1 MAEKKV
7 SISALMVALLAACVA
22 FQLNASMLGPVLI
35 TIGTEL
41 QANEADV
48 GMSQTAFFTAAAL
61 FSLFLPR
68 LSDIKGRKFVL
79 SFMLFIMTFGTVLAA
94 LAPNIETLFVAR
106 IIQGISGPVVPIC
119 LLMLRSEVTDVKTY
133 ATLMGVVTALNGGIA
148 GVDAIAGGLIASYSG
163 FRAVFWTIA
172 VIAACATFMVVKF
185 APESKPS
192 ANTKMDWLGVLFI
205 VVSLALML
213 NALNK
218 AANIGNVNFV
228 EVAAYV
234 IASIVAF
241 LLFIRTE
248 KRSCEPLVS
257 IEHLKRRSTWSIL
270 LTTTLTMTGIF
281 AVVNGLAMSLAQ
293 NTDVGF
299 GLGPDTAA
307 LYLLTPYAL
316 IGWFVGPFAGRL
328 APTYGYTNILRLGLL
343 GSVVGILIVLFAGL
357 ESLTALIVGIVL
369 LGITY
374 AGCANIMLN
383 GLGIVLSPEN
393 NPGFLP
399 GMNAGAFNLGAG
411 LSFAILPAVLM
422 ISSVNNQPTTDAYF
436 QSILVGLVITILAFI
451 ASFSIPR
458 PKNAEIER

>member
-1 MAEKKV
+1 
-7 SISALMVALLAACVA
+7 
-22 FQLNASMLGPVLI
+22 
-35 TIGTEL
+35 
-41 QANEADV
+41 
-48 GMSQTAFFTAAAL
+48 
-61 FSLFLPR
+61 
-68 LSDIKGRKFVL
+68 
-79 SFMLFIMTFGTVLAA
+79 MLFIMTFGTVLAA

-451 ASFSIPR
+451 VSFSIPR

>member
-1 MAEKKV
+1 MTEKKV
-7 SISALMVALLAACVA
+7 SIAALMVALLAACVA

-41 QANEADV
+41 HANEADV

-79 SFMLFIMTFGTVLAA
+79 SLMLCVMTLGTVLAA

-106 IIQGISGPVVPIC
+106 VIQGISGPVVPVC
-119 LLMLRSEVTDVKTY
+119 LLMLRSEVTDVKQY

-148 GVDAIAGGLIASYSG
+148 GIDAIAGGFIASFSG

-172 VIAACATFMVVKF
+172 IIAAFATLCVMKF

-218 AANIGNVNFV
+218 AANVGNVNFV
-228 EVAAYV
+228 EVLAYAV
-234 IASIVAF
+234 ASIVAF
-241 LLFIRTE
+241 MFFIGTE
-248 KRSCEPLVS
+248 KRSKEPLVS
-257 IEHLKRRSTWSIL
+257 IEHLKRRETWSIL

-307 LYLLTPYAL
+307 LCLLTPYAL
-316 IGWFVGPFAGRL
+316 IGWLVGPFAGRL

-343 GSVVGILIVLFAGL
+343 GSVIGILIVLFVGL
-357 ESLTALIVGIVL
+357 ESLTALIIGIVL

-383 GLGIVLSPEN
+383 GLGIVLSPES

-422 ISSVNNQPTTDAYF
+422 MNSVDNQPTTDAYF
-436 QSILVGLVITILAFI
+436 QSILVGLIITVVALV

-458 PKNAEIER
+458 PKNAEL

>member
-1 MAEKKV
+1 MTEKKV
-7 SISALMVALLAACVA
+7 SIAALMVALLAACVA

-41 QANEADV
+41 HANEADV

-79 SFMLFIMTFGTVLAA
+79 SLMLCVMTLGTVLAA

-106 IIQGISGPVVPIC
+106 VIQGISGPVVPVC
-119 LLMLRSEVTDVKTY
+119 LLMLRSEVTDVKQY

-148 GVDAIAGGLIASYSG
+148 GIDAIAGGFIASVSG

-172 VIAACATFMVVKF
+172 IIAAFATLCVMKF

-218 AANIGNVNFV
+218 AANVGNVNFV
-228 EVAAYV
+228 EVLAYAV
-234 IASIVAF
+234 ASIVAF
-241 LLFIRTE
+241 MFFIGTE
-248 KRSCEPLVS
+248 KRSKEPLVS
-257 IEHLKRRSTWSIL
+257 IEHLKRRETWSIL

-307 LYLLTPYAL
+307 LCLLTPYAL
-316 IGWFVGPFAGRL
+316 IGWLVGPFAGRL

-343 GSVVGILIVLFAGL
+343 GSVIGILIVLFVGL
-357 ESLTALIVGIVL
+357 ESLTALIIGIVL

-383 GLGIVLSPEN
+383 GLGIVLSPES

-422 ISSVNNQPTTDAYF
+422 MNSVDNQPTTDAYF
-436 QSILVGLVITILAFI
+436 QSILVGLIITVVALV

-458 PKNAEIER
+458 PKNAEL

>member
-7 SISALMVALLAACVA
+7 SIAALMVALLAACVA

>member
-7 SISALMVALLAACVA
+7 SIAALMVALLAACVA

-451 ASFSIPR
+451 VSFSIPR

>member
-1 MAEKKV
+1 MTEKKV
-7 SISALMVALLAACVA
+7 SIAALMVALLAACVA

-41 QANEADV
+41 HANEADV

-79 SFMLFIMTFGTVLAA
+79 SLMLCVMTLGTVLAA

-106 IIQGISGPVVPIC
+106 VIQGISGPVVPVC
-119 LLMLRSEVTDVKTY
+119 LLMIRSEVTDVKQY

-148 GVDAIAGGLIASYSG
+148 GIDAIAGGFIASVSG

-172 VIAACATFMVVKF
+172 IIAAFATLCVMKF

-218 AANIGNVNFV
+218 AANVGNVNFV
-228 EVAAYV
+228 EVLAYAV
-234 IASIVAF
+234 ASIVAF
-241 LLFIRTE
+241 MFFIGTE
-248 KRSCEPLVS
+248 KRSKEPLVS
-257 IEHLKRRSTWSIL
+257 IEHLKRRETWSIL

-307 LYLLTPYAL
+307 LCLLTPYAL
-316 IGWFVGPFAGRL
+316 IGWLVGPFAGRL

-343 GSVVGILIVLFAGL
+343 GSVIGILIVLFVGL
-357 ESLTALIVGIVL
+357 ESLTALIIGIVL

-383 GLGIVLSPEN
+383 GLGIVLSPES

-422 ISSVNNQPTTDAYF
+422 MNSVDNQPTTDAYF
-436 QSILVGLVITILAFI
+436 QSILVGLIITVVALV

-458 PKNAEIER
+458 PKNAEL

>member
-1 MAEKKV
+1 
-7 SISALMVALLAACVA
+7 MVALLAACVA

>member
-316 IGWFVGPFAGRL
+316 IGWFVRPFAGRL

>member
-7 SISALMVALLAACVA
+7 SIAALMMALLAACVA

-172 VIAACATFMVVKF
+172 VIAACATFMIVKF
-185 APESKPS
+185 APKSKPS

-316 IGWFVGPFAGRL
+316 IGWFVGPFAG
-328 APTYGYTNILRLGLL
+328 
-343 GSVVGILIVLFAGL
+343 L

-411 LSFAILPAVLM
+411 LSFTILPAVLM
-422 ISSVNNQPTTDAYF
+422 ISSVNNQTTTDAYF

-458 PKNAEIER
+458 SKNAEIER